1 MSDQV
6 TASLVRIQQKLDRL
20 RGLDG
25 TLALFCAR
33 SHGYRL
39 GPPLTDADLQSHER
53 QLGVK
58 IPSDYQRFLSQVG
71 HGGAG
76 PCYGLFTLDSKDPEN
91 LTAYG
96 DLSKSFRWTEPF
108 NPEQWEYP
116 CDEEGVEW
124 DDDGKFVGMFLPGA
138 LYLCNYGCALRFFP
152 DCHWP
157 MQGRGVSTIGKLMVR
172 ACTPRWTPRDSG
184 LDSWHGMKDGWINP
198 SLRSARS
205 PLSNGVARQFAP
217 VALAKVGRFRLSI
230 RRSQQF
236 SPSSP
241 TAATLLRLR
250 LSAR

>member
-116 CDEEGVEW
+116 CDQEGVEW

-138 LYLCNYGCALRFFP
+138 LYLCNYGCALRFFLIVTGP
-152 DCHWP
+152 CRGEVWHDWQADGTGVYP
-157 MQGRGVSTIGKLMVR
+157 AVDAQGQRLGFLAWYEG
-172 ACTPRWTPRDSG
+172 W
-184 LDSWHGMKDGWINP
+184 LDQS
-198 SLRSARS
+198 
-205 PLSNGVARQFAP
+205 
-217 VALAKVGRFRLSI
+217 
-230 RRSQQF
+230 
-236 SPSSP
+236 
-241 TAATLLRLR
+241 
-250 LSAR
+250 LSALGEKPIV